1 LSSQSSTQNEPIKA
15 SSELKESIIKYINI
29 NEALIDIQ
37 KKHRNMLKTLKEKK
51 QIYEKNIFAFM
62 NEIEKSE
69 LEYENNHIVK
79 KTTHVKEQ
87 IKEQY
92 IIDSINEHFGDTNM
106 DKQISETIIKLI
118 NLKRKTKSVDKLIVK
133 K

>member
-1 LSSQSSTQNEPIKA
+1 MSSQDSTQNEPIKA
-15 SSELKESIIKYINI
+15 SSELKESVIKYINI

-37 KKHRNMLKTLKEKK
+37 KKHREMLKNLKEKK
-51 QIYEKNIFAFM
+51 QLYEKNIFAFM

-69 LEYENNHIVK
+69 LEYENNYLIK

-92 IIDSINEHFGDTNM
+92 IIDSINEHFGDSNM
-106 DKQISETIIKLI
+106 NNQISKTIIELI
-118 NLKRKTKSVDKLIVK
+118 NLKRKIKSIDKLVVK